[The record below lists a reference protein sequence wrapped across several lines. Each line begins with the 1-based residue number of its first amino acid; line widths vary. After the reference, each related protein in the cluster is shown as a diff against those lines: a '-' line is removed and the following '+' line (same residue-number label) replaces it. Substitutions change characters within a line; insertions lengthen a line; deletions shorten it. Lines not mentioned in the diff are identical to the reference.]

1 MYIIFI
7 ALAGLAEAVMDTI
20 VYLINLIQNFGIR
33 LYLGRINIKAVNL
46 QQVQSFGE
54 VLLFL

>member
-20 VYLINLIQNFGIR
+20 QFHYSISIFSKFNSEFCYI
-33 LYLGRINIKAVNL
+33 
-46 QQVQSFGE
+46 
-54 VLLFL
+54 FLSV